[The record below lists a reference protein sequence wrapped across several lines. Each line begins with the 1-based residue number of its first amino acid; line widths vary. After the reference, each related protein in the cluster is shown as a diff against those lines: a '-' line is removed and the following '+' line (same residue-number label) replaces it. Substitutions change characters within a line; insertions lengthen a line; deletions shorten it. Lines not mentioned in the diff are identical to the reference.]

1 MECPSL
7 EHWKIGCRGMFLNSI
22 EVRHGLSWLLP
33 DKSICDLFIIAE
45 DVVGLT
51 WEVVWDDKIE
61 SMMQMTS
68 GVI

>member
-7 EHWKIGCRGMFLNSI
+7 EHWKVGCRGMFLNSI
-22 EVRHGLSWLLP
+22 EVSHGLSWLLP
-33 DKSICDLFIIAE
+33 DKSICDLFIITE

>member
-1 MECPSL
+1 
-7 EHWKIGCRGMFLNSI
+7 MFLNSI